1 MVRALAAMSSINT
14 SDFCFSKKKGIIVRI
29 DTRDSWALNY
39 REKAI
44 CYFFPRHVWQV
55 MAEPKILHDIV
66 NNMCL
71 SFYCHIIW
79 SYFSSCK
86 AHWQVYWSRSWL
98 SYFSLGGCCWS
109 FFVLFFHFSF
119 LFLCLFVFTF
129 SSSHRIRKGGKT
141 TTFRV
146 PDAKCIR
153 NPCLPPL
160 LAWYFLKLPS
170 KFLSG
175 QQRISIFL
183 C

>member
-1 MVRALAAMSSINT
+1 MFDKLWLSQKYCTISSIT
-14 SDFCFSKKKGIIVRI
+14 CAFRFIAILFDRI
-29 DTRDSWALNY
+29 
-39 REKAI
+39 
-44 CYFFPRHVWQV
+44 FPRVKPIGKFTEVVHGLVISHLV
-55 MAEPKILHDIV
+55 VAAGL
-66 NNMCL
+66 
-71 SFYCHIIW
+71 F
-79 SYFSSCK
+79 
-86 AHWQVYWSRSWL
+86 
-98 SYFSLGGCCWS
+98 
-109 FFVLFFHFSF
+109 LFFHFSF

-175 QQRISIFL
+175 QQRISIF
-183 C
+183 CVRHKTPIDF